1 MAALRTVLI
10 LSSAVAAA
18 CSATAPVDV
27 RPGDTCA
34 YCRMSVSDPKVA
46 GQIAAPGEEPLV
58 YDDIG
63 CLASA
68 IAGGKTAEHAYVADH
83 RTGAWVRTADAVFT
97 EAPSLQT
104 PMGSHLVAH
113 ASEASRAADAA
124 AASGTRTSFADI
136 VQSRRTR

>member
-1 MAALRTVLI
+1 
-10 LSSAVAAA
+10 
-18 CSATAPVDV
+18 
-27 RPGDTCA
+27 
-34 YCRMSVSDPKVA
+34 MSVSDPKVA

-97 EAPSLQT
+97 EVPSLQT

-113 ASEASRAADAA
+113 ASEASRGADAA